1 MKTSFWESSWLP
13 YKKNQNFRGK
23 LSFGPRTKTT
33 ATKGK
38 PRASS
43 IIPEPVTFGPSQHKR
58 TSNNSQST
66 KYSVAP
72 VPGSRIKANLA
83 ERGRSPV
90 RRKTQQRVD
99 SNLENQTRRQQSLP
113 ASTGRSSISTS
124 PVGQKDH
131 SVDSLGLQNDPI
143 DRTPVPSEQNP
154 VASNS
159 NSHAAT
165 QNQTPISPSIV
176 IMPMDKSKLPATYGH
191 KAPTFDG
198 RESEDLERYLDTV
211 EDIIEVTKATSNGEK
226 KWIALRYCTTATRRE
241 WAALPH
247 HEDEYTWEQ
256 FKDQILKN
264 YPESR
269 ESKEGSIALLDKLV
283 RRYYTKKVP
292 MDDVGDFMS
301 FIRQFRAEAEKLLYP
316 NLRVSNRELAT
327 RLLACLDPDLV
338 KDIKSR
344 LYNTDKD
351 KLGSTLDRK
360 KAEDAIAKGGK
371 MEDKKAYKALLGWR
385 SDRDDKYFWSDLL
398 DTATELVENE
408 AVSFYDTEA
417 AKAQSRRGP
426 VKAVLFGSEEQPSA
440 NTKLDDRFSALEQ
453 AMAQGLDKVQTAS
466 RNQLKEF
473 ESVLKKFSENSV
485 RPPAPAPEAPPRWG
499 NPSRPYSDNP
509 RPPPQSRDCFHC
521 GQPGHF
527 ISECQKRR
535 DDIDNGIIKV
545 VDGRTCFYDGRPI
558 PRQPGNK
565 CTSLKAEEYKARQ
578 TMNQNLQ
585 SQELLDQY
593 LYEEDDPG
601 YDPRED
607 EIRTLKVEAEALKQ
621 LLQSQ
626 SEASRRPANSSRSS
640 YRPTSILKP
649 QKTAYEQ
656 HLASQ
661 MEDEREE
668 QFTQTRTGAGEPES
682 DDEGFR

>member
-1 MKTSFWESSWLP
+1 
-13 YKKNQNFRGK
+13 
-23 LSFGPRTKTT
+23 
-33 ATKGK
+33 
-38 PRASS
+38 
-43 IIPEPVTFGPSQHKR
+43 
-58 TSNNSQST
+58 
-66 KYSVAP
+66 
-72 VPGSRIKANLA
+72 
-83 ERGRSPV
+83 
-90 RRKTQQRVD
+90 
-99 SNLENQTRRQQSLP
+99 
-113 ASTGRSSISTS
+113 
-124 PVGQKDH
+124 
-131 SVDSLGLQNDPI
+131 
-143 DRTPVPSEQNP
+143 
-154 VASNS
+154 
-159 NSHAAT
+159 
-165 QNQTPISPSIV
+165 
-176 IMPMDKSKLPATYGH
+176 MPMDKSKLPATYGH